1 MPEAEEAAAA
11 EEVTEV
17 TGEQDGYLSYDTEY
31 INEKLLS
38 IDNKLGDI
46 AAKLDHFN
54 EVFTPYN
61 ETVREEIA
69 EISEQFTVLG
79 GAVADR
85 NNYDK
90 VYDGALSMMLGFLV
104 GILLIGKFW
113 K

>member
-1 MPEAEEAAAA
+1 MPEPEEVAA

-17 TGEQDGYLSYDTEY
+17 TGEQDSYLSYDTEY

-54 EVFTPYN
+54 EVFEPYN
-61 ETVREEIA
+61 ETVREDIA
-69 EISEQFTVLG
+69 EISEQFTVIN
-79 GAVADR
+79 GAVADG

-90 VYDGALSMMLGFLV
+90 VYDGAMSMMLGFLV

>member
-1 MPEAEEAAAA
+1 MPEPEEAAAA
-11 EEVTEV
+11 EEVTKV
-17 TGEQDGYLSYDTEY
+17 TGEQDDYLSYDTEY

-69 EISEQFTVLG
+69 EISEQFTVIN
-79 GAVADR
+79 GAVADG